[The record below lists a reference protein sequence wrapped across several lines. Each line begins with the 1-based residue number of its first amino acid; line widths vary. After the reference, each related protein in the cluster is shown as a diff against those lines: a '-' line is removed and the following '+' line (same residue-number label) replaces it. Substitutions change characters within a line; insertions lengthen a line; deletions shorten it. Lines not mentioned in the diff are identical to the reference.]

1 MSTTDHTSRPIGELD
16 LQDHRWARVDI
27 GDLGGADP
35 HRVLVGSVDPEIGR
49 GHADPAGKVGD
60 LIGTYWAALFLIS
73 RAFVKLLTVAGLTGW
88 RITPVLW
95 RAIPQSLTCLSCK
108 LWGHVVPY
116 GKLEQAEF

>member
-1 MSTTDHTSRPIGELD
+1 MSTTDHTSRLIGQLD

-49 GHADPAGKVGD
+49 GHADPTGKVGD

-73 RAFVKLLTVAGLTGW
+73 RAFVKLLTVSGLTGW
-88 RITPVLW
+88 RITPVPVEGNP
-95 RAIPQSLTCLSCK
+95 AIADVCLLQVVGSC
-108 LWGHVVPY
+108 GPIRE
-116 GKLEQAEF
+116 LEQAEF